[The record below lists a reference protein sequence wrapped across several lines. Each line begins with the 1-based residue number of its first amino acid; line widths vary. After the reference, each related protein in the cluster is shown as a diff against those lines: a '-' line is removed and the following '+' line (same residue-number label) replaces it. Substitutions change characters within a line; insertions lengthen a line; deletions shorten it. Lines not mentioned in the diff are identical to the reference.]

1 MRIAVASDHAGFDLK
16 QVIVAHLRA
25 RLGEPQVLDLGPPD
39 AGRVDYPE
47 YAARLA
53 RAVVG
58 GQADLGV
65 VVCGSGIGVSIA
77 ANKVPGARAALC
89 HDDYTARMARAH
101 NDAQILCLGSRV
113 VGESVALSAVDAFF
127 SASFEGGRHADRV
140 ALISALDREAR

>member
-25 RLGEPQVLDLGPPD
+25 RLGESHVVDLGPPD

-113 VGESVALSAVDAFF
+113 VGESVALSAVDAFL

>member
-16 QVIVAHLRA
+16 QVIAAHLRA
-25 RLGEPQVLDLGPPD
+25 RLGEAHVLDLGPSD

-53 RAVVG
+53 RAVVA
-58 GQADLGV
+58 GQAELGV

-101 NDAQILCLGSRV
+101 NDARILCLGSRV
-113 VGESVALSAVDAFF
+113 IGESVALSAVDAFL
-127 SASFEGGRHADRV
+127 SAEFEGGRHADRV
-140 ALISALDREAR
+140 ALIAALDREAR

>member
-25 RLGEPQVLDLGPPD
+25 RLGESHVVDLGPTD

-58 GQADLGV
+58 GQAELGV

-113 VGESVALSAVDAFF
+113 VGESVALSAVDAFLG
-127 SASFEGGRHADRV
+127 ATFEGGRHADRV

>member
-25 RLGEPQVLDLGPPD
+25 RFDEARVLDLGPPD
-39 AGRVDYPE
+39 VGRVDYPE

-58 GQADLGV
+58 GQAELGI

-113 VGESVALSAVDAFF
+113 IGESVALSAVDAFLG
-127 SASFEGGRHADRV
+127 ATFEGGRHADRV
-140 ALISALDREAR
+140 ALLAALDREAR